1 MRANFLVV
9 FLVVLLSGM
18 AAAFEEEELE
28 VYDVVEDVNSN
39 FYEFLELK
47 PDCSASDIRKAYRR
61 LSLTL
66 HPDKSDA
73 PDAETKFRHLVAVYE
88 TLKDKNKREIYD
100 RVLVEGLP
108 DWRMPVFYYR
118 RMRKIGLVE
127 SLAYLFV
134 IVTVFQYFIN
144 WAAYWEKNYSMSEQ
158 LATQMK
164 KIQKNAAKNKIDKG
178 GAAEIERAMEEEKLK
193 IVGAKPTCFD
203 TLPFQLYRLSK
214 WAVLGLPSL
223 PSTLYSA
230 YQKERERKAA
240 AERAERE
247 AEEEAARR
255 EEEKREKKEQ
265 RKQRKRV
272 DRYVDRTGEAGNSDS
287 DSGPPPLNGTA
298 AGGSAFAQPANALQ
312 VWTDADLAKLARL
325 MKKYPAGTPERWER
339 IAEVMERLPWEIT
352 KMAKRVKDVAYQ
364 VPISKGAQGVTG
376 LESKKLVSDDRMEA
390 AAASAESEE
399 DDEEDEDGLS
409 DVDEDEES
417 DGEYGGYT
425 VASKDDYVPPEVKEK
440 KKTKGGKLGNVAS
453 TEDTAASEASAA
465 SSPAADEWSQEQQ
478 VALESALAQFPK
490 GSAERWERIAGKVP
504 GKSKEQCMLRFR
516 HLAEVVRKRKEGN
529 NNAATS

>member
-1 MRANFLVV
+1 MN
-9 FLVVLLSGM
+9 
-18 AAAFEEEELE
+18 
-28 VYDVVEDVNSN
+28 
-39 FYEFLELK
+39 
-47 PDCSASDIRKAYRR
+47 P
-61 LSLTL
+61 
-66 HPDKSDA
+66 
-73 PDAETKFRHLVAVYE
+73 
-88 TLKDKNKREIYD
+88 
-100 RVLVEGLP
+100 
-108 DWRMPVFYYR
+108 
-118 RMRKIGLVE
+118 
-127 SLAYLFV
+127 
-134 IVTVFQYFIN
+134 Q
-144 WAAYWEKNYSMSEQ
+144 
-158 LATQMK
+158 
-164 KIQKNAAKNKIDKG
+164 G

-272 DRYVDRTGEAGNSDS
+272 DRYVDRTGEVGNSDS

-298 AGGSAFAQPANALQ
+298 AGSAFAQPANALQ

-364 VPISKGAQGVTG
+364 VHIQARTCV
-376 LESKKLVSDDRMEA
+376 LV
-390 AAASAESEE
+390 
-399 DDEEDEDGLS
+399 LS
-409 DVDEDEES
+409 H
-417 DGEYGGYT
+417 
-425 VASKDDYVPPEVKEK
+425 
-440 KKTKGGKLGNVAS
+440 
-453 TEDTAASEASAA
+453 
-465 SSPAADEWSQEQQ
+465 
-478 VALESALAQFPK
+478 
-490 GSAERWERIAGKVP
+490 IAGMHMSFTYRNVIDRPRPSMYRPRIHIVLQFFNCFRCQSRKARRA
-504 GKSKEQCMLRFR
+504 LR
-516 HLAEVVRKRKEGN
+516 G
-529 NNAATS
+529 

>member
-1 MRANFLVV
+1 MN
-9 FLVVLLSGM
+9 
-18 AAAFEEEELE
+18 
-28 VYDVVEDVNSN
+28 
-39 FYEFLELK
+39 
-47 PDCSASDIRKAYRR
+47 P
-61 LSLTL
+61 
-66 HPDKSDA
+66 
-73 PDAETKFRHLVAVYE
+73 
-88 TLKDKNKREIYD
+88 
-100 RVLVEGLP
+100 
-108 DWRMPVFYYR
+108 
-118 RMRKIGLVE
+118 
-127 SLAYLFV
+127 
-134 IVTVFQYFIN
+134 Q
-144 WAAYWEKNYSMSEQ
+144 
-158 LATQMK
+158 
-164 KIQKNAAKNKIDKG
+164 G

-298 AGGSAFAQPANALQ
+298 SGGSAFAQPANALQ

-364 VPISKGAQGVTG
+364 VRILARTCVLGHI
-376 LESKKLVSDDRMEA
+376 
-390 AAASAESEE
+390 AE
-399 DDEEDEDGLS
+399 
-409 DVDEDEES
+409 
-417 DGEYGGYT
+417 
-425 VASKDDYVPPEVKEK
+425 K
-440 KKTKGGKLGNVAS
+440 
-453 TEDTAASEASAA
+453 
-465 SSPAADEWSQEQQ
+465 
-478 VALESALAQFPK
+478 
-490 GSAERWERIAGKVP
+490 
-504 GKSKEQCMLRFR
+504 C
-516 HLAEVVRKRKEGN
+516 
-529 NNAATS
+529 